1 MPSDSHK
8 LILLETPGL
17 TIPLTRYFRGT
28 IGGEFGKSRMADAT
42 VLAHQLR
49 DKQVEVRAR
58 AAEELSQQGEEARAA
73 AVELVEACGDDESVS
88 QWAVSALEQLGPPP
102 TGSAEQ
108 LVRLTAS
115 DHELVSYWA
124 VTLLGRLPEAADTAI
139 PAVVTALG
147 SSPHLSV
154 RQRAAWALGQMGVGS
169 EPVTTALSSAAQ
181 SQDARLSRMAQQ
193 ALDQLK

>member
-1 MPSDSHK
+1 M
-8 LILLETPGL
+8 
-17 TIPLTRYFRGT
+17 
-28 IGGEFGKSRMADAT
+28 
-42 VLAHQLR
+42 
-49 DKQVEVRAR
+49 
-58 AAEELSQQGEEARAA
+58 
-73 AVELVEACGDDESVS
+73 
-88 QWAVSALEQLGPPP
+88 SALEQLGPPS

-108 LVRLTAS
+108 LVRLTGS

-124 VTLLGRLPEAADTAI
+124 VTLLGRLPEAADSAI

-169 EPVTTALSSAAQ
+169 AAVTTALSAAAQ

>member
-1 MPSDSHK
+1 
-8 LILLETPGL
+8 LLETLGL

-28 IGGEFGKSRMADAT
+28 IGGEIRKSRMADAT
-42 VLAHQLR
+42 VLAHQLQ

-73 AVELVEACGDDESVS
+73 AVELVQACGDDESVS

-108 LVRLTAS
+108 LVRLTGS

-124 VTLLGRLPEAADTAI
+124 VTLLGRLPEAAESAI

-147 SSPHLSV
+147 SSPHMSV
-154 RQRAAWALGQMGVGS
+154 RQRAAWALGQIGVGS
-169 EPVTTALSSAAQ
+169 ESVTTGLATAARA
-181 SQDARLSRMAQQ
+181 SDARLSRLAQQ

>member
-1 MPSDSHK
+1 
-8 LILLETPGL
+8 
-17 TIPLTRYFRGT
+17 
-28 IGGEFGKSRMADAT
+28 MADAT

-73 AVELVEACGDDESVS
+73 AVALVEACGDDESVS

-102 TGSAEQ
+102 AETAQ
-108 LVRLTAS
+108 PLARLTES

-124 VTLLGRLPEAADTAI
+124 VTLLGRLRDAADTAV
-139 PAVVTALG
+139 PAVVKALG

-154 RQRAAWALGQMGVGS
+154 RQRAAWALGEMGVGS
-169 EPVTTALSSAAQ
+169 AAVTAALATAAQ